1 MICTVLL
8 LLHLA
13 PASVLT
19 GGLPP
24 AASLVEDHAREDV
37 IGRVEVALKH
47 AARKSPKWHSKQAS
61 IQRDVHDIT
70 YLVEQAVKASKT
82 DNHVSAQEYAR
93 QASAL
98 LQRALT
104 RDHFHPDDV
113 APVMRELQR
122 LIPDR
127 SL

>member
-8 LLHLA
+8 LMHLA
-13 PASVLT
+13 PATVLA

-24 AASLVEDHAREDV
+24 AVGLVEARAREEV
-37 IGRVEVALKH
+37 IARVEVALKQ

-70 YLVEQAVKASKT
+70 YLVEQAVKASIT

-122 LIPDR
+122 LIPNR
-127 SL
+127 AL